1 MKKNPISSSIEDYL
15 EVIYEYLKQ
24 NKKVKAVEISKKL
37 GISRASVTEAMQKL
51 AQKGYIIYE
60 KNTPLELTEIGLKI
74 AESVALRHSVLCDF
88 FQNVLGL
95 ENVEAEDNACKVEH
109 VISQLAFE
117 KLIDFMKNINK

>member
-1 MKKNPISSSIEDYL
+1 MKKHAISSSIEDYL
-15 EVIYEYLKQ
+15 EVIYESLKQ
-24 NKKVKAVEISKKL
+24 NNKIKAVEIAKKL
-37 GISRASVTEAMQKL
+37 NVSRASVTEALQKL

-60 KNTPLELTEIGLKI
+60 KNTPLELTEVGLKI

-95 ENVEAEDNACKVEH
+95 EKIEAEDNACKVEH

-117 KLIDFMKNINK
+117 RLIDFMNKLNK